1 MHVSCSVVEMFL
13 NVFLFLAVD
22 QRDAQVLFVCKF
34 LQGTSDLMFL
44 PMLKFSS
51 RPYHISHGRYIN
63 FYILDFLG
71 YQIEETQSSYSHF
84 SSGSISAFL

>member
-34 LQGTSDLMFL
+34 LQGTSGLMFL
-44 PMLKFSS
+44 PTLRVLIKALS
-51 RPYHISHGRYIN
+51 YLTWQIYQ
-63 FYILDFLG
+63 FLHLG
-71 YQIEETQSSYSHF
+71 FFGVSN
-84 SSGSISAFL
+84 